1 MQPPRR
7 THAGGGDSPALP
19 GSRAVDPWLQLLL
32 CRSRS
37 SCVPRE
43 GTLLLPAQ
51 HLLQAGRVLPVPP
64 TLLPACSH
72 EFLLPRIV
80 EVEQDNKMTSS
91 NLGIVFGP
99 TLMRP
104 RPTDATISLSSLVDY
119 PHQARIIEALIIF
132 YSTIFENKETTVL
145 ADSSKYATDSKE
157 EAASCSDLV
166 GVSGEGST
174 LRGCGADQDSLLVLA
189 TWSRSA
195 GADPPAAPTPPTP
208 LLNGAS
214 PVLCPADCSSDLPH
228 PCCATR
234 WYGSGQRR
242 CPSLTKLTLLHHVPT
257 CIPTPL
263 ASDFLPQKNS
273 LSK

>member
-1 MQPPRR
+1 MRQ
-7 THAGGGDSPALP
+7 AGQALP
-19 GSRAVDPWLQLLL
+19 VHPS
-32 CRSRS
+32 
-37 SCVPRE
+37 
-43 GTLLLPAQ
+43 
-51 HLLQAGRVLPVPP
+51 
-64 TLLPACSH
+64 LLPACSH
-72 EFLLPRIV
+72 EFLLLLPRIV

-145 ADSSKYATDSKE
+145 ADSSKYATDNAKE

-174 LRGCGADQDSLLVLA
+174 LRGCGAYQDSLLALA

-195 GADPPAAPTPPTP
+195 GADPPAALTPPTP
-208 LLNGAS
+208 LLNGAPASCSALQIAPVTFPIPAVPHDATGLANAVACLLGNPPCFVMS
-214 PVLCPADCSSDLPH
+214 PCASPLHLRVIFCPERTVSVGE
-228 PCCATR
+228 T
-234 WYGSGQRR
+234 GGG
-242 CPSLTKLTLLHHVPT
+242 
-257 CIPTPL
+257 
-263 ASDFLPQKNS
+263 
-273 LSK
+273 